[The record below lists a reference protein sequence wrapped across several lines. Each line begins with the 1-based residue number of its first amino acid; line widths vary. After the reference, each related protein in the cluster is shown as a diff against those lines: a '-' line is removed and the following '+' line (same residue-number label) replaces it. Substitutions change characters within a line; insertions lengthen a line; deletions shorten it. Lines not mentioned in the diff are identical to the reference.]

1 MLPHDTPYT
10 KASPRAAQQK
20 HPSFSLPRQT
30 YTAARS
36 PLLAKVVASK
46 QPARSPSDRS
56 VDRSMGGHRDHHHHQ
71 EVGVLVDDDE
81 EELIEQHARACGG
94 ATSGVVEQQIGDGGG
109 CGQEAG
115 AGMVFEASSSV
126 GSVSATMAPSQILCW
141 PPPPPPQSAPPQNQL
156 HHHHHHDVGGGQA
169 PFFPLLPP
177 LPPQPPPPPPPFFAD
192 FYARR
197 ALQFAYDHHSGGAS
211 TSSDPLGL
219 GGLYMGH
226 HHHGGAAGM
235 MMPPP
240 FASSPFGDFGRMTAQ
255 EIMDAKALAASKSHS
270 EAERRRR
277 ERINAHLARLRSLL
291 PNTTKTDKASLLAE
305 VIQHV
310 KELKRQTSEITE
322 EACPLPT
329 ESDELT
335 VDASSDEDGR
345 LVVRASLCCDDRADL
360 LPDLIRALK
369 ALRLRAL
376 KAEITTLGGRV
387 KNVLFITG
395 DDGAAAA
402 GCEGTAADDDGGQ
415 QEEAAPPMSPQH
427 TVASIQEALRA
438 VMERTASAAE
448 EQGAAAS
455 GAGAAGLK
463 RQRTTSLSAILE
475 NRSI

>member
-1 MLPHDTPYT
+1 MPHPIQKVALETPAE
-10 KASPRAAQQK
+10 ASI
-20 HPSFSLPRQT
+20 SLPRKRTLPQT
-30 YTAARS
+30 QTSAPQRRS
-36 PLLAKVVASK
+36 FGSIE
-46 QPARSPSDRS
+46 
-56 VDRSMGGHRDHHHHQ
+56 SMGGHGDHHNQ
-71 EVGVLVDDDE
+71 EAGVLVDDDD
-81 EELIEQHARACGG
+81 EELEQQARACCGT
-94 ATSGVVEQQIGDGGG
+94 TSGVVEQGGGDGGA
-109 CGQEAG
+109 GQEA

-126 GSVSATMAPSQILCW
+126 GSVSASMAPPQILCW
-141 PPPPPPQSAPPQNQL
+141 PPPAPTPQHQPLHGAI
-156 HHHHHHDVGGGQA
+156 HHHHHNVGGGGGQA
-169 PFFPLLPP
+169 PFFPTMLPP
-177 LPPQPPPPPPPFFAD
+177 LPPQPPPPPPFFAD

-197 ALQFAYDHHSGGAS
+197 ALQFAYDHHHSGGGAS
-211 TSSDPLGL
+211 SSSDPLGL
-219 GGLYMGH
+219 GGLYLGH
-226 HHHGGAAGM
+226 HGSPVSGM

-335 VDASSDEDGR
+335 VDATSDEDGR

-387 KNVLFITG
+387 KNVLVVTG
-395 DDGAAAA
+395 DDSAA
-402 GCEGTAADDDGGQ
+402 GECAGADGEQ
-415 QEEAAPPMSPQH
+415 QEEAMQAPMSPQH
-427 TVASIQEALRA
+427 MVASIQEALRA
-438 VMERTASAAE
+438 VMERTASSS
-448 EQGAAAS
+448 GADES
-455 GAGAAGLK
+455 GAGSSGAGLK
-463 RQRTTSLSAILE
+463 RQRTTGLSAILE

>member
-1 MLPHDTPYT
+1 
-10 KASPRAAQQK
+10 
-20 HPSFSLPRQT
+20 
-30 YTAARS
+30 
-36 PLLAKVVASK
+36 
-46 QPARSPSDRS
+46 
-56 VDRSMGGHRDHHHHQ
+56 MGAHGDHHHHHHNHHQ
-71 EVGVLVDDDE
+71 EAGMLVDE
-81 EELIEQHARACGG
+81 EEEEEIEHEHEHEHEQEQACGG
-94 ATSGVVEQQIGDGGG
+94 PTSGVVEQEMGGDDGGG
-109 CGQEAG
+109 VCQDAT
-115 AGMVFEASSSV
+115 GMVFEATSSV
-126 GSVSATMAPSQILCW
+126 GSVSATMGPPPIMCW
-141 PPPPPPQSAPPQNQL
+141 PPLPQPVHGAI
-156 HHHHHHDVGGGQA
+156 HHHNLGGGGGQQS

-177 LPPQPPPPPPPFFAD
+177 LPPQPPPPPPFFAD

-197 ALQFAYDHHSGGAS
+197 ALQYAYDQSGGAS
-211 TSSDPLGL
+211 SSSDPLGL

-226 HHHGGAAGM
+226 HHGGGM

-240 FASSPFGDFGRMTAQ
+240 FAPSPFGDLGRMTAQ

-345 LVVRASLCCDDRADL
+345 LVVRASLCCDDRTDL

-387 KNVLFITG
+387 KNVLVVTG
-395 DDGAAAA
+395 DDSACA
-402 GCEGTAADDDGGQ
+402 GTDGGGEADQ
-415 QEEAAPPMSPQH
+415 QEEEAMMQAPMSPQH
-427 TVASIQEALRA
+427 TVASIQDALRA
-438 VMERTASAAE
+438 VMERTASATE
-448 EQGAAAS
+448 ESGGS
-455 GAGAAGLK
+455 GAGGGGLK

>member
-1 MLPHDTPYT
+1 
-10 KASPRAAQQK
+10 
-20 HPSFSLPRQT
+20 
-30 YTAARS
+30 
-36 PLLAKVVASK
+36 
-46 QPARSPSDRS
+46 
-56 VDRSMGGHRDHHHHQ
+56 MGGHGDHHHQ
-71 EVGVLVDDDE
+71 EVGVLVDDDD
-81 EELIEQHARACGG
+81 EELEQQARACCG
-94 ATSGVVEQQIGDGGG
+94 ATSGVVEQGVGDGGG
-109 CGQEAG
+109 QEA

-126 GSVSATMAPSQILCW
+126 GSVSVTMAPSQILCW
-141 PPPPPPQSAPPQNQL
+141 PPPLPAPPQQQPHGAI
-156 HHHHHHDVGGGQA
+156 HHHYNIGGGQA
-169 PFFPLLPP
+169 PFFPLPPP
-177 LPPQPPPPPPPFFAD
+177 LPPQPPPPPPFFAD

-211 TSSDPLGL
+211 PSSDPLGL
-219 GGLYMGH
+219 GGIYMGH
-226 HHHGGAAGM
+226 HGGSPVAGM
-235 MMPPP
+235 MMPP

-387 KNVLFITG
+387 KNVLVVTG
-395 DDGAAAA
+395 DDSA
-402 GCEGTAADDDGGQ
+402 GCAGTDGDQQQQ
-415 QEEAAPPMSPQH
+415 QEEAPMSPQH
-427 TVASIQEALRA
+427 TIASIQDALRA
-438 VMERTASAAE
+438 VMERTASSTAE
-448 EQGAAAS
+448 ESGAASS
-455 GAGAAGLK
+455 GAGLK

>member
-1 MLPHDTPYT
+1 
-10 KASPRAAQQK
+10 
-20 HPSFSLPRQT
+20 
-30 YTAARS
+30 
-36 PLLAKVVASK
+36 
-46 QPARSPSDRS
+46 
-56 VDRSMGGHRDHHHHQ
+56 MGGHGDHLNQ
-71 EVGVLVDDDE
+71 EAGVLVDDDDE
-81 EELIEQHARACGG
+81 EQLEQQARACGG
-94 ATSGVVEQQIGDGGG
+94 TTSGVVEQGVGGDGGG
-109 CGQEAG
+109 GGQEA

-126 GSVSATMAPSQILCW
+126 GSVNATMAPSQILCW
-141 PPPPPPQSAPPQNQL
+141 PPPAPAPPQQPL
-156 HHHHHHDVGGGQA
+156 HGAMHDHHHNLGGGGQG
-169 PFFPLLPP
+169 PFFPMLPP
-177 LPPQPPPPPPPFFAD
+177 LPPQPPPPPPFFAD

-197 ALQFAYDHHSGGAS
+197 ALQFAYDHHSGGGAS
-211 TSSDPLGL
+211 SSSDPLGL

-226 HHHGGAAGM
+226 HGSPIAGM

-387 KNVLFITG
+387 KNVLLVTG
-395 DDGAAAA
+395 DDSA
-402 GCEGTAADDDGGQ
+402 GCAGADGE
-415 QEEAAPPMSPQH
+415 QEEEAMQAPMSPQH
-427 TVASIQEALRA
+427 MVASIQDALRA
-438 VMERTASAAE
+438 VMERTASSSAAE
-448 EQGAAAS
+448 EPGATTS
-455 GAGAAGLK
+455 GAGLK